1 MLRLISS
8 EVLWFCENDHVE
20 TREPRKTIL
29 YEKELFRAFASLLH
43 KLERKFS
50 SQRRTLL
57 ALLIGATDGTVYL
70 YFSS

>member
-1 MLRLISS
+1 MRIIGLIAWEGSISVLRLISS

-43 KLERKFS
+43 
-50 SQRRTLL
+50 
-57 ALLIGATDGTVYL
+57 
-70 YFSS
+70 